1 MNIVLYL
8 ASKYLKFKAS
18 DRGLSAVAVIA
29 LLTIITSSA
38 AAVVILSAANGIHN
52 NFMQKLMSKDAHVL
66 IMGPGKGIPNY
77 DEYIGN
83 LSRIKGVR
91 AVFPYFERQALLKGN
106 LNVWGSVIMGI
117 PAEQYDS
124 DPEYR
129 KQFILQ
135 EGNFDLKSPM
145 SMVLGYNLALNL
157 GVSVGSFVYATV
169 YNESFFSVQYKFKV
183 TGVFSV
189 GHKEYDSTLA
199 FISFK
204 NAQFIF
210 DSEGFTYGIAL
221 KVEHPFE
228 VEQYMPDIRNV
239 CPYTAFTWKGLH
251 RNDLAAL
258 QDEKMLIMIILAFF
272 FIVVGFNIL
281 STMIAMVLDKK
292 EEIGVLKAMGLK
304 PNDTLR
310 VFLLDG
316 FLLGVFGSL
325 AGILTGLLITVTLDN
340 ILHLIEIVVNFVNRM
355 GYQLVFWARPVRP
368 PADFQFFNSSVYYID
383 KFPMQ
388 IQYGDLAF
396 VMVLSVILS
405 TVAVI
410 VPAFQAS
417 RLRPVEV
424 LRND

>member
-8 ASKYLKFKAS
+8 ATKYLKFKAS
-18 DRGLSAVAVIA
+18 DRGLSAIAVIA

-38 AAVVILSAANGIHN
+38 ASVVILSAANGIHN

-77 DEYIGN
+77 GEYIQN
-83 LSRIKGVR
+83 LGKIRGVR
-91 AVFPYFERQALLKGN
+91 TVFPFFERQALLKGN
-106 LNVWGSVIMGI
+106 LNVWGSVVMGI
-117 PAEQYDS
+117 PEDQYDK

-129 KQFILQ
+129 KQFMVQ
-135 EGNFDLKSPM
+135 DGKFDLKSPM
-145 SMVLGYNLALNL
+145 SAVLGYNLALNL
-157 GVSVGSFVYATV
+157 GVTVGSTVYITV

-183 TGVFSV
+183 RGIFSV
-189 GHKEYDSTLA
+189 GHKEYDSSLA
-199 FISFK
+199 FISFRD
-204 NAQFIF
+204 AQFIF
-210 DSEGFTYGIAL
+210 DASGFTYGIAL
-221 KVEHPFE
+221 KVEKPFE
-228 VEQYMPDIRNV
+228 VEQYMRQIREV
-239 CPYTAFTWKGLH
+239 CPYSAFTWKSLH

-292 EEIGVLKAMGLK
+292 EEVGVLKAMGLK
-304 PNDTLR
+304 PNDTLQ
-310 VFLLDG
+310 VFLMDG
-316 FLLGVFGSL
+316 FLLGVFGSA

-340 ILHLIEIVVNFVNRM
+340 ILHFIEIVVNFVNQM
-355 GYQLVFWARPVRP
+355 GYQLFSWVRPGRP
-368 PADFQFFNSSVYYID
+368 PAEFEFFNSSVYYID

-388 IQYGDLAF
+388 IQFGDLAF
-396 VMVLSVILS
+396 VMLLSVLLS
-405 TVAVI
+405 TLAVV
-410 VPAFQAS
+410 VPAFKAS